1 MNDAPKPEIMIK
13 SQKFEINMNNKKYDI
28 LTELSSN
35 NLIII
40 INNSEEIPP
49 IKFLG
54 SFTLSDLFKIC
65 NWFKMFESINDV
77 YDEIGK
83 LFENK
88 KVSLNLQEDLITLIF
103 EIDMV
108 KIKNFNILLKKS
120 DSSNE
125 DIIKMLCEN
134 LKKCQEENLI
144 LKNRIND
151 LEKRINN
158 DKNDLEKRISNYKN
172 DLEKRIKI
180 LEEKFKKNEKE
191 EIKEK
196 NEFLTSDILNDDD
209 KKLLTE
215 WFNQNNN
222 KSIKLL
228 YKASRDGDG
237 YQDFY
242 NKCEKKGP
250 TITIA
255 LTTSGNKFGG
265 YTSLS
270 WQKPN
275 FSNQYYPDNN
285 SFLFSLNKKKKYF
298 QKSLGD
304 SHAVCMW
311 KDRGPSFGGGNDMT
325 LHNNC
330 LHNENSYNNCPSTYQ
345 TEKYELNGGNYNFKV
360 KDYEVYS
367 IS

>member
-13 SQKFEINMNNKKYDI
+13 SKKFQINMNDKKYDI
-28 LTELSSN
+28 LLELTSN

-40 INNSEEIPP
+40 INLEEIPP

-65 NWFKMFESINDV
+65 NWFKMFESIDDV

-88 KVSLNLQEDLITLIF
+88 KVTLNLQEDLINLMF

-108 KIKNFNILLKKS
+108 KIKNFIIHLKKS
-120 DSSNE
+120 QSSNE

-144 LKNRIND
+144 LNNRI
-151 LEKRINN
+151 
-158 DKNDLEKRISNYKN
+158 N

-180 LEEKFKKNEKE
+180 LEDKFEEKVTTETVQTSDNA
-191 EIKEK
+191 K
-196 NEFLTSDILNDDD
+196 NEFFFSDILNDDD
-209 KKLLTE
+209 KKLLKE
-215 WFNQNNN
+215 WFNENNN

-228 YKASRDGDG
+228 YKTSRDGDG

-242 NKCEKKGP
+242 NKCENKGP

-270 WQKPN
+270 WKKPSDSYK
-275 FSNQYYPDNN
+275 FYSDNN
-285 SFLFSLNKKKKYF
+285 AFLFSLNKKKKYF
-298 QKSLGD
+298 QKKYGD
-304 SHAVCMW
+304 VEAVYMW
-311 KDRGPSFGGGNDMT
+311 RNRGPSFGGGNDMT
-325 LHNNC
+325 LNNNC
-330 LHNENSYNNCPSTYQ
+330 LHNSSSYNNCPYSYQ
-345 TEKYELNGGNYNFKV
+345 TEKCELNGGEYNYMV

>member
-1 MNDAPKPEIMIK
+1 MNDAPIPAIMLKSKKFQIK
-13 SQKFEINMNNKKYDI
+13 MNDKKFDI
-28 LTELSSN
+28 SLELTSN

-40 INNSEEIPP
+40 INLEDFPP

-88 KVSLNLQEDLITLIF
+88 KVTLNLQDDLINLQF
-103 EIDMV
+103 EIDMM
-108 KIKNFNILLKKS
+108 KIKNFIIHLKKS
-120 DSSNE
+120 QSLNE

-144 LKNRIND
+144 LNNRI
-151 LEKRINN
+151 
-158 DKNDLEKRISNYKN
+158 N

-180 LEEKFKKNEKE
+180 LEDKFEEKVTTETVQTSDNA
-191 EIKEK
+191 K
-196 NEFLTSDILNDDD
+196 NEFFFSDILNDDD
-209 KKLLTE
+209 KKLLKE
-215 WFNQNNN
+215 WSNENNN

-242 NKCEKKGP
+242 NKCENKGP
-250 TITIA
+250 TITIV
-255 LTTSGNKFGG
+255 LTTLGNKFGG
-265 YTSLS
+265 YTSIS
-270 WQKPN
+270 WKKPTLPKV
-275 FSNQYYPDNN
+275 YYADKN

-298 QKSLGD
+298 LKIEGTI
-304 SHAVCMW
+304 HAICMW
-311 KDRGPSFGGGNDMT
+311 KDKGPSFGFGNDMNIN
-325 LHNNC
+325 NNC
-330 LHNENSYNNCPSTYQ
+330 LHNYGSYNDCPYTYE
-345 TEKYELNGGNYNFKV
+345 TEKCELNGGEFYFMV